1 MSLWTGL
8 LTFSLLCLCL
18 FLQLRQVN
26 GFLREHNAPALPTRL
41 SDCVSLLFLLLGMVL
56 VYQGNMPALLMFTAL
71 LPLLWLDAWQHWLP
85 LRFTNAFWCAG
96 LLVRL
101 LPDGQFLS
109 LQQALFNSAVMF
121 CLMWCVWWSVKRLCG
136 REALGRG
143 DVHLIAGLFAWLPAT
158 TALYSCGFAFLMMLM
173 AVIRKPQPLAPW
185 LCLSLLAGQFTGDVP
200 LLRS

>member
-1 MSLWTGL
+1 MSLWAGV

-41 SDCVSLLFLLLGMVL
+41 ADTVSLLFLLSGMFL
-56 VYQGNMPALLMFTAL
+56 AYQGNIPALLMFIAL

-85 LRFTNAFWCAG
+85 LRFTNAFWGAG

-121 CLMWCVWWSVKRLCG
+121 CLMWVVWWCVKRFYR

-143 DVHLIAGLFAWLPAT
+143 DVHLIAGVFAWLPASA
-158 TALYSCGFAFLMMLM
+158 ALYSCGFAFLMMLVPV
-173 AVIRKPQPLAPW
+173 AIKPQPLAPW
-185 LCLSLLAGQFTGDVP
+185 LCLSLVAGLFIGDIT
-200 LLRS
+200 LLWH

>member
-1 MSLWTGL
+1 MSLWMGIF
-8 LTFSLLCLCL
+8 TFSLLCLCL

-26 GFLREHNAPALPTRL
+26 GFLREHNAPALPSRL
-41 SDCVSLLFLLLGMVL
+41 SDSVSLLFLLLGMFL
-56 VYQGNMPALLMFTAL
+56 VYQGNMPALIMFSAL

-121 CLMWCVWWSVKRLCG
+121 CLMW
-136 REALGRG
+136 
-143 DVHLIAGLFAWLPAT
+143 
-158 TALYSCGFAFLMMLM
+158 
-173 AVIRKPQPLAPW
+173 
-185 LCLSLLAGQFTGDVP
+185 
-200 LLRS
+200 

>member
-1 MSLWTGL
+1 MNLWTWG
-8 LTFSLLCLCL
+8 LTFALLCLTL

-26 GFLREHNAPALPTRL
+26 AFLHEHDAPALPSRL
-41 SDCVSLLFLLLGMVL
+41 SDIVSLLFLLLGLFL
-56 VYQGNMPALLMFTAL
+56 VSQDDIPALLMFSAL

-101 LPDGQFLS
+101 LPDGQSLS
-109 LQQALFNSAVMF
+109 LLQALFNSTVMF
-121 CLMWCVWWSVKRLCG
+121 CLMWAVWWSVKRLCK

-158 TALYSCGFAFLMMLM
+158 SALYSCGLAFLMMLV
-173 AVIRKPQPLAPW
+173 AVARKPQPLAPW
-185 LCLSLLAGQFTGDVP
+185 LCLSLVAGLFIGDS
-200 LLRS
+200 LL

>member
-1 MSLWTGL
+1 MSFWTGIL
-8 LTFSLLCLCL
+8 SFSLLCLCL
-18 FLQLRQVN
+18 FLQYRQVN
-26 GFLREHNAPALPTRL
+26 AFLREHHAPVLPTRL
-41 SDCVSLLFLLLGMVL
+41 SDIVSLLFLLSGMVL
-56 VYQGNMPALLMFTAL
+56 AYQGNIPALLMFIAL

-85 LRFTNAFWCAG
+85 LRFTNAFWSAG

-121 CLMWCVWWSVKRLCG
+121 CLMWGVWWSVKRLCG
-136 REALGRG
+136 RETLGRG

-158 TALYSCGFAFLMMLM
+158 TALYSCGVAFLMMIV

-185 LCLSLLAGQFTGDVP
+185 LCLSLLAGQLTGDAT